1 MVVWYEIPLHLRKAC
16 KSSQNLYIVSDCLW
30 VTCCCFQYELIY
42 FLCLLLCRFLKYKAE
57 VVFLRLI
64 LHLLIILF
72 SCSPFSPNWPRTEPA
87 SKLALQFSVFSKFLD
102 FYSLQCIDLET
113 SKFFF
118 SLRKFEPLNII
129 RNTWESCKIR
139 ISNYCVF

>member
-1 MVVWYEIPLHLRKAC
+1 MVVWYEVPLHLCKAC
-16 KSSQNLYIVSDCLW
+16 KSSQTLYIVSNCLW
-30 VTCCCFQYELIY
+30 VTCCYFQCELIY
-42 FLCLLLCRFLKYKAE
+42 FLCILLCRFLKYKAE

-72 SCSPFSPNWPRTEPA
+72 SSSRFSPNWPRTEPA

-102 FYSLQCIDLET
+102 FYSLQSVDLET
-113 SKFFF
+113 SEKNFF
-118 SLRKFEPLNII
+118 LRKCYLLNII
-129 RNTWESCKIR
+129 RNTWQSCKIR